1 MLANGF
7 ARVRCTACGDE
18 LLVAFSCKGRG
29 FCPSCTSRRM
39 YDTAASL
46 VNRVIPNVPVAS
58 VGLVAA
64 ALGALSAR
72 PRSDA
77 DHSHARHCLA
87 HHLRPPAP
95 ISPPLRSA
103 GAAHGGDHLRA
114 ALRRSAQPQ
123 CALPL
128 HHPRR
133 GVRAREREGALRRAG
148 TALGCRG
155 GGAAPHDGGASRAGA
170 APSACIRGGRGETA
184 RCARWRAT
192 GGLELAGDGGT
203 GELAGKKACGLPRW
217 LLAPRRGA
225 PARERPRRARTSLW
239 LRS

>member
-1 MLANGF
+1 VRTHLKTFLAEMEGEGGASLPRFVLGEFERYLGCGILANGF

-29 FCPSCTSRRM
+29 FCPSCTSRRR

-46 VNRVIPNVPVAS
+46 VNRAIPNVPVAS

-72 PRSDA
+72 PRYDA

-103 GAAHGGDHLRA
+103 GAAHRGDHLRA
-114 ALRRSAQPQ
+114 ALRRSPQPQ
-123 CALPL
+123 CA
-128 HHPRR
+128 
-133 GVRAREREGALRRAG
+133 
-148 TALGCRG
+148 
-155 GGAAPHDGGASRAGA
+155 
-170 APSACIRGGRGETA
+170 
-184 RCARWRAT
+184 
-192 GGLELAGDGGT
+192 
-203 GELAGKKACGLPRW
+203 
-217 LLAPRRGA
+217 
-225 PARERPRRARTSLW
+225 
-239 LRS
+239 